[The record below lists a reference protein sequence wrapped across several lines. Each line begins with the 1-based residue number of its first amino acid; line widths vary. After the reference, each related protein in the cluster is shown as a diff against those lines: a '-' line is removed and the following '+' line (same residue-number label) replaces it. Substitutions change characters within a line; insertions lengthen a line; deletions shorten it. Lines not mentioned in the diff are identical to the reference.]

1 MTRKATNKLLQL
13 IEDGCIDRDLIIRA
27 CLKYMSED
35 EVADMATANEFL
47 PVDEDEDQQGDDN
60 SEYYDSYEYPD
71 DPPDDEGY

>member
-1 MTRKATNKLLQL
+1 MSRKVTTQILEMIEQGLL
-13 IEDGCIDRDLIIRA
+13 DKDRVIQA
-27 CLKYMSED
+27 CLNHMSED

-47 PVDEDEDQQGDDN
+47 PGDEDEDQQGDDN